1 MKKEIN
7 ILAIL
12 ILAVVIASVIAMAM
26 FASQIIDIVDTIN
39 KPYKCIPNIEE
50 AYEGDHIYFYCYKQ
64 EPNQEKASSPTI

>member
-12 ILAVVIASVIAMAM
+12 ILAVVIASVIAAAM
-26 FASQIIDIVDTIN
+26 FASQISDIVDDLN

-50 AYEGDHIYFYCYKQ
+50 AYEGDHIYFWCFKQ
-64 EPNQEKASSPTI
+64 EPNQAEVPTPKI